1 MWEAGRLGHPGG
13 FSPSAPTPAHLV
25 DMVGGGKSGAGIEE
39 WEGYNAK
46 VAPAKGTEASPS
58 LEARRT
64 GISSRGVDSGW
75 LCDLGDV
82 AVPLWACVRSVEGRG
97 GSGRWTR
104 QPSGCCPCPTLE
116 HCHTWVPQPWS
127 QDPELNSPGA
137 RALGLRGRSAGKAE
151 GWATSGPPGVAR
163 KMWSSELQLCPSRPL
178 ATWAQE
184 RALRGRRLARAAWL
198 LPPNSPIFPGLPP
211 RSPSPGREGGRPP
224 LFPLFPSPA
233 PWRFGPPAVGTNRP
247 QGGSVGQGSRVVPT
261 PKKGGAHNL
270 SAHIPGMRGRGDE
283 LIA

>member
-1 MWEAGRLGHPGG
+1 MQPLLCCARHLHPLGTSPQAAHPSLLVEISKLGRAGGVTSAIALVVPVADELLPRTAVALGDGRVVELLRRDALQRLGIAWRWSRACGRQAGWGTRGG

-25 DMVGGGKSGAGIEE
+25 DMVGGGKSGAGVEE
-39 WEGYNAK
+39 WEGCNAK
-46 VAPAKGTEASPS
+46 VAPAKGTEASPP

-82 AVPLWACVRSVEGRG
+82 AVPPWACVRSVEGRG

-104 QPSGCCPCPTLE
+104 QPSGHCPCSTLE

-127 QDPELNSPGA
+127 QDPGLNSPGA

-163 KMWSSELQLCPSRPL
+163 KMWSSELQLCPSGPL

-184 RALRGRRLARAAWL
+184 RALRGHRLA
-198 LPPNSPIFPGLPP
+198 
-211 RSPSPGREGGRPP
+211 
-224 LFPLFPSPA
+224 
-233 PWRFGPPAVGTNRP
+233 
-247 QGGSVGQGSRVVPT
+247 
-261 PKKGGAHNL
+261 
-270 SAHIPGMRGRGDE
+270 
-283 LIA
+283 

>member
-25 DMVGGGKSGAGIEE
+25 DMVGGGKSGAGVEE
-39 WEGYNAK
+39 WEGCNAK
-46 VAPAKGTEASPS
+46 VAPAKGTEASPP

-82 AVPLWACVRSVEGRG
+82 AVPPWACVRSVEGRG

-104 QPSGCCPCPTLE
+104 QPSGHCPCPTLE
-116 HCHTWVPQPWS
+116 HCHAWVPQPWS
-127 QDPELNSPGA
+127 QDPGLNSPGA

-163 KMWSSELQLCPSRPL
+163 KMWSSELQLCPSGPL

-184 RALRGRRLARAAWL
+184 RALRGWPE
-198 LPPNSPIFPGLPP
+198 LPGSFPRTPPFSQGSLHAHLPLGMKGAGLRCSRCSRHLPLGASVHQLWAQIDHREAQWGKDPGLSQH
-211 RSPSPGREGGRPP
+211 RKREGRII
-224 LFPLFPSPA
+224 LA
-233 PWRFGPPAVGTNRP
+233 PTSRGCAVG
-247 QGGSVGQGSRVVPT
+247 
-261 PKKGGAHNL
+261 
-270 SAHIPGMRGRGDE
+270 GMS
-283 LIA
+283 